1 MKLYKG
7 KISVLM
13 PAYNEGDRIFDNL
26 LMAWGT
32 FKKFRFLFE
41 ILVIDDGSSDNTKDE
56 IKKAAAYHSEIKL
69 VENQTNQ
76 GKGFALKNGFAHAT
90 GNIIVFLDSDLEIS
104 PFQVGNLLK
113 AMRDNNAEI
122 AIGSKMHKKS
132 NLNYPFSRKILS
144 TGYYVI
150 IRLLFNLPVKD
161 TQSGI
166 KAYRRDVLDELFPK
180 ILCKKYAFDVE
191 ILANAVR
198 KDYKIAEVPIKVVF
212 SRNNNIGRIKLKDII
227 DIWIDTLAIWYKMK
241 LMHYYD
247 DK

>member
-26 LMAWGT
+26 LMAWKV

-41 ILVIDDGSSDNTKDE
+41 ILAIDDGSSDNTKDE
-56 IKKAAAYHSEIKL
+56 IKRAAAYHSEIKL
-69 VENQTNQ
+69 VENKTNQ

-90 GNIIVFLDSDLEIS
+90 GNIIVFLDSDLEIN
-104 PFQVGNLLK
+104 PFQVGDLLK

-122 AIGSKMHKKS
+122 AIGSKKHSKS
-132 NLNYPFSRKILS
+132 NVDYPLSRKILS
-144 TGYYVI
+144 AGYYI
-150 IRLLFNLPVKD
+150 IIKLLFNLPIKD

-166 KAYRRDVLDELFPK
+166 KAYRRDVLDKVFPK

-198 KDYKIAEVPIKVVF
+198 NKYKIAEVPIKVVF
-212 SRNNNIGRIKLKDII
+212 SRNNNLGRIKIKDII
-227 DIWIDTLAIWYKMK
+227 DIWVDTLALFLKASMK
-241 LMHYYD
+241 FLNNM
-247 DK
+247 